1 MGLKK
6 KFMNNI
12 YYTVYDEDEV
22 PCTVDLS
29 QNVAIVDKN
38 GVVLPVRKHSN
49 EKGPGYYRSGMT
61 LNNGVEALF
70 RVDPTQEE
78 IDSIYNNR
86 KDYIDFGDSKN
97 IVDYMVNVDR
107 ERALTQ
113 SIISNVDNEY
123 RPNIR
128 DNDEAFMQLVKRA
141 ICEKHFDISKYKN
154 IFGANFNN
162 DKRSLEAKSITLNKA
177 TEILT
182 KLDVEIEITLR
193 NRGDDI
199 PNPMHRSVTGVI
211 NGTDSFNIVYGNPD
225 KSTEVEVN
233 EEEYQYSNNPN
244 ADVDDEDWDGGDD
257 E

>member
-6 KFMNNI
+6 KFMNNV
-12 YYTVYDEDEV
+12 YYTVYDKDSV
-22 PCTVDLS
+22 PSSIDLS
-29 QNVAIVDKN
+29 QNVAIVDDD
-38 GVVLPVRKHSN
+38 GVVLPVHKYPN
-49 EKGPGYYRSGMT
+49 DKGPGYYRSGIT

-70 RVDPTQEE
+70 RVDPTPEE
-78 IDSIYNNR
+78 IESTYNTRDN
-86 KDYIDFGDSKN
+86 YIDFGDSKN
-97 IVDYMVNVDR
+97 IVDYMVNVDK

-141 ICEKHFDISKYKN
+141 ICEKHFDISKYKS
-154 IFGANFNN
+154 IFGSNFNN

-193 NRGDDI
+193 NRGDNI
-199 PNPMHRSVTGVI
+199 PNPMQRSVTGII
-211 NGTDSFNIVYGNPD
+211 NGTEAFNIEYGDPD
-225 KSTEVEVN
+225 KVN
-233 EEEYQYSNNPN
+233 EEEPSYQCLNN
-244 ADVDDEDWDGGDD
+244 DLDIDDDWDGD
-257 E
+257 EE